1 MESDNNLL
9 RKNLSEKEKEKVD
22 TYVSHLLKQKELK
35 ESIEKIKQSEL
46 QEVLEKNNVE
56 RNRVQR
62 EINYQ
67 NILLVQERTKL
78 SASVKEFVSLQ
89 QKYWRQNEKK

>member
-22 TYVSHLLKQKELK
+22 IYVSHLLEKKELK
-35 ESIEKIKQSEL
+35 ESVEKIKSEL

-56 RNRVQR
+56 RNRLQR
-62 EINYQ
+62 EINHQ
-67 NILLVQERTKL
+67 NIILVQERTKL

-89 QKYWRQNEKK
+89 QKYWR